1 MARLLL
7 LLTVV
12 EIGLAIAAL
21 ISVLS
26 IAPERVRVLPRFGWV
41 IVILLFPI
49 VGGVA
54 WFAAGYDRPAR
65 SGPAAPRR
73 PVAPDDDPDFLRS
86 LDDRPDP
93 DDPRR

>member
-21 ISVLS
+21 ISCLS
-26 IAPERVRVLPRFGWV
+26 TDEGRVRVLPRIGWV

-54 WFAAGYDRPAR
+54 WFAAGRDRAPR
-65 SGPAAPRR
+65 PPAPRR
-73 PVAPDDDPDFLRS
+73 PLAPDDDPDFLRS
-86 LDDRPDP
+86 LRERPD
-93 DDPRR
+93 DDPPRRP